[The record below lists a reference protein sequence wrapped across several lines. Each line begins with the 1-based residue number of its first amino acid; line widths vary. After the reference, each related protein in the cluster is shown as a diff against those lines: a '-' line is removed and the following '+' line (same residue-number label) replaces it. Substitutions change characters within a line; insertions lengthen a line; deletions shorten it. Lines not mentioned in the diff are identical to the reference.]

1 MSWSTSAKRVIPAGI
16 VGVLLGVL
24 LGGGVAGVFMQGK
37 PLPPST
43 PPVLTSADSHSEVRT
58 LFYSNI
64 DLDPS
69 SDCDV
74 VFPVERTIEFVAA
87 QDAHDAELRAAAV
100 LAQLFAGP
108 TPVEKRQGFSSFFSG
123 ETTELLRKVRIQEGD
138 ERTAYINLHDMR
150 QTLAG
155 ANSSCGSLSF
165 LAQLDHTLRATIA
178 VSTIRYA
185 FEGDPELFYNWMQ
198 IGCGATEKLCDPA
211 PFQ

>member
-16 VGVLLGVL
+16 VGVLVGALIGV
-24 LGGGVAGVFMQGK
+24 GFAVVFMQGQ
-37 PLPPST
+37 PPSPST
-43 PPVLTSADSHSEVRT
+43 PPTPTSTDSHSEVRT

-64 DLDPS
+64 DIDPS

-74 VFPVERTIEFVAA
+74 VFPVERTIEFAA
-87 QDAHDAELRAAAV
+87 TQDAHDAELRATAV
-100 LAQLFAGP
+100 LSQLFAGA
-108 TPVEKRQGFSSFFSG
+108 TPAEERQGFSSFFSA
-123 ETTELLRKVRIQEGD
+123 ETAELLRKVRIQEGD
-138 ERTAYINLHDMR
+138 VRTAYIDLHDMR

-165 LAQLDHTLRATIA
+165 LAQLEHTLRATVA
-178 VSTIRYA
+178 VSRIRYA

-198 IGCGATEKLCDPA
+198 IGCGATDKLCDPA